1 MFATP
6 HPMNTFKCP
15 SYIRQPKTEAELIE
29 LGLTSAAREL
39 ADELVENHPD
49 VIRAAAAAEA
59 WAVRLKRLTEYPAK
73 SSVILNL
80 ATGIDAE
87 LETAREN
94 YRFACLDSFLAG
106 DHEFTSA
113 IEAGEGIAMLERR
126 LHAAKTASADLNRR
140 GSQLD
145 ELRGFRD
152 RADAHLANTRF
163 ELKRAVLAEGSL

>member
-1 MFATP
+1 MIATP
-6 HPMNTFKCP
+6 RPMNTYKCP
-15 SYIRQPKTEAELIE
+15 SYIRQPKTEGEIAELD
-29 LGLTSAAREL
+29 LSAA
-39 ADELVENHPD
+39 AKAMPDAAIENHPD

-106 DHEFTSA
+106 EHEFTEA
-113 IEAGEGIAMLERR
+113 IEAGERIALLERR

-152 RADAHLANTRF
+152 RAEAHLANTRF

>member
-1 MFATP
+1 
-6 HPMNTFKCP
+6 
-15 SYIRQPKTEAELIE
+15 
-29 LGLTSAAREL
+29 LTQARL
-39 ADELVENHPD
+39 
-49 VIRAAAAAEA
+49 
-59 WAVRLKRLTEYPAK
+59 
-73 SSVILNL
+73 S
-80 ATGIDAE
+80 
-87 LETAREN
+87 
-94 YRFACLDSFLAG
+94 YRFACLDDFLAG
-106 DHEFTSA
+106 EHEFTEA